1 MPHVFLSPHFD
12 DAVGSCGGAIS
23 RLCRAGDDVVVH
35 TIFAGRP
42 SPPYSVLAT
51 RLHAEWRAGD
61 FPVDVR
67 RAEDARACRVLGCR
81 AEHSDWL
88 DAIYRRR
95 TTAGSAGPAS
105 PARTRRR
112 PPSSQQASPD
122 GWLYPDHAALF
133 GPVAARD
140 RRLPAQIARQV
151 LASIETEGALYSGG
165 RMKTSHAAA
174 PRRSEASRFRYTPK
188 HENTLAPLGE
198 RVARE
203 RRVRGYG
210 RLFSK
215 PPGGTAAE
223 KRIAGLHAE
232 SLTGVRIYAPLG
244 VGHHVDH
251 VLVFQAGRELQARGA
266 QVTFYQDFFYTDWNC
281 PHLAGLRRRARAAS
295 FSAADF
301 ARKLRAFR
309 CYRSQIPT
317 LFGSAARAESYF
329 ADANRQGARGF
340 PYREVFWQVKTISP
354 QTFLKAGPRRLTV

>member
-23 RLCRAGDDVVVH
+23 RLCRAGEEVIVH

-81 AEHSDWL
+81 AEYSDWL

-95 TTAGSAGPAS
+95 TAADSA
-105 PARTRRR
+105 R
-112 PPSSQQASPD
+112 PPD
-122 GWLYPDHAALF
+122 EWLYPDHAALF
-133 GPVAARD
+133 GPVAARE
-140 RRLPAQIARQV
+140 RRLPARIARQV
-151 LASIETEGALYSGG
+151 LLASIQRGDPRPRA
-165 RMKTSHAAA
+165 KT
-174 PRRSEASRFRYTPK
+174 RF
-188 HENTLAPLGE
+188 
-198 RVARE
+198 
-203 RRVRGYG
+203 
-210 RLFSK
+210 
-215 PPGGTAAE
+215 
-223 KRIAGLHAE
+223 
-232 SLTGVRIYAPLG
+232 YAPLG

-251 VLVFQAGRELQARGA
+251 ELVFQAGLELRARGA

-281 PHLAGLRRRARAAS
+281 SHLTGLRRRARVAL

-317 LFGSAARAESYF
+317 LFGSAARAASYF
-329 ADANRQGARGF
+329 AEANRQGARGF
-340 PYREVFWQVKTISP
+340 PYREVFWQVKTIST
-354 QTFLKAGPRRLTV
+354 QAFLKAGPRRLTV

>member
-1 MPHVFLSPHFD
+1 MYLPAGPADMPHVFLSPHFD
-12 DAVGSCGGAIS
+12 DAVGSCGGVIS
-23 RLCRAGDDVVVH
+23 RLCRAGEEVIVH
-35 TIFAGRP
+35 TIFAGRA

-81 AEHSDWL
+81 AEYSDWL
-88 DAIYRRR
+88 DAIYRRHI
-95 TTAGSAGPAS
+95 TAGSA
-105 PARTRRR
+105 R
-112 PPSSQQASPD
+112 PPD
-122 GWLYPDHAALF
+122 EWLYPDHAALF
-133 GPVAARD
+133 GPVAARE

-174 PRRSEASRFRYTPK
+174 PRRNEASRFRYTPK

-203 RRVRGYG
+203 RRVRGDG

-215 PPGGTAAE
+215 QPGGTAAE

-232 SLTGVRIYAPLG
+232 SLTGVRFYAPLG

-251 VLVFQAGRELQARGA
+251 VLAFQAGRELQARGA

-281 PHLAGLRRRARAAS
+281 PHLAGLRRRARAAP
-295 FSAADF
+295 FSDADF
-301 ARKLRAFR
+301 ARQLRAFR
-309 CYRSQIPT
+309 CYRS
-317 LFGSAARAESYF
+317 
-329 ADANRQGARGF
+329 
-340 PYREVFWQVKTISP
+340 
-354 QTFLKAGPRRLTV
+354 